1 MKLNLLLVDDEP
13 DAMELFRQ
21 KFRKE
26 LRRGDYDIR
35 FAPSGA
41 DALRELDEHGALHP
55 LVLLS
60 DINMPGMTGLELL
73 AEVKRRWPELEVIM
87 VTAYGDEDNRRRALE
102 AGASDFLTK
111 PVDFQE
117 LKHKLATY
125 LAGDGI

>member
-1 MKLNLLLVDDEP
+1 MKINLLLVDDEP
-13 DAMELFRQ
+13 DAIELFRQ

-35 FAPSGA
+35 FALSGA
-41 DALRELDEHGALHP
+41 DALQVLDKNGVLHP

-73 AEVKRRWPELEVIM
+73 AEVKTRWPDLEVIM

-102 AGASDFLTK
+102 AGASDFVTK
-111 PVDFQE
+111 PVDFTE
-117 LKHKLATY
+117 LKEKLGTY
-125 LAGDGI
+125 VAGDGI